1 VDEPDVVLD
10 GAAGVE
16 AGALGV
22 LSLDLDSDLDSD
34 LESDLASDFES
45 DLVSEDAV
53 SFLDSVA
60 ESEAG
65 AELLLA

>member
-1 VDEPDVVLD
+1 VEEPDVVLD

-16 AGALGV
+16 AGVLGALSPG
-22 LSLDLDSDLDSD
+22 L
-34 LESDLASDFES
+34 ES
-45 DLVSEDAV
+45 DLVSEDGV
-53 SFLDSVA
+53 SFLDSVE